1 MPSEDNRESICGST
15 ETAPTKAPA
24 LMLCFPVQATIPVVL
39 LSLCQAYVLHP
50 LEAVSALWRLLLP
63 VVHHVASVPT
73 Q

>member
-1 MPSEDNRESICGST
+1 
-15 ETAPTKAPA
+15 
-24 LMLCFPVQATIPVVL
+24 MLCFPVQATIPVVL